1 MKKQRSTGD
10 ITSKGVQSIRS
21 TGSTTSW
28 MSSESGYPTGAGS
41 VVSQG
46 SDASFA
52 GEVLNSVLIK
62 SVFIAISQHESFEIS
77 SKNDL

>member
-1 MKKQRSTGD
+1 
-10 ITSKGVQSIRS
+10 
-21 TGSTTSW
+21 

-52 GEVLNSVLIK
+52 GEVM
-62 SVFIAISQHESFEIS
+62 ISNL
-77 SKNDL
+77 K